1 MQTINSIV
9 AIFYREYKI
18 TFSNFQDILTILI
31 FFLLGI
37 LIFVFSIGPNK
48 EIFNYISVGIIWTLL
63 LLSTNL
69 SIDKFYKNDFKDG
82 NIILLYISGLSF
94 EVIVIIKILTMWF
107 FFQLPFLLIIPIGG
121 LILDIDASKMIT
133 NLYVFLIG
141 SPILTSLASI
151 SGSMNL
157 LNNKNFAI
165 SSIIIMILS
174 IPLIIF
180 SVGIVS
186 ATPELVKPQLNIL
199 LGILM
204 LFLAITP
211 WISAACIKLSIRN
224 N

>member
-1 MQTINSIV
+1 MQTINSIL

-18 TFSNFQDILTILI
+18 TFRNFNDIFTILV

-48 EIFNYISVGIIWTLL
+48 EIFNYISIGIIWTLL

-69 SIDKFYKNDFKDG
+69 SINKFYKNDFKDG
-82 NIILLYISGLSF
+82 NIILFYMSGLSF
-94 EVIVIIKILTMWF
+94 EVIVLIKLITMWV
-107 FFQLPFLLIIPIGG
+107 FFQLPFVIIIPIAS
-121 LILDIDASKMIT
+121 LILDIDTEKILL

-157 LNNKNFAI
+157 LNNRNFAI

-186 ATPELVKPQLNIL
+186 ATPELIEPQLNIL
-199 LGILM
+199 IGILF

-211 WISAACIKLSIRN
+211 WASAACIKISLRN
-224 N
+224 I

>member
-1 MQTINSIV
+1 MRTINSIL

-18 TFSNFQDILTILI
+18 TFSNFQDIFTILI

-121 LILDIDASKMIT
+121 IILDINMDKILI
-133 NLYVFLIG
+133 NLYIFLIG

-157 LNNKNFAI
+157 LNNKNFSI
-165 SSIIIMILS
+165 SGIIIMIFS

-180 SVGIVS
+180 SVGIVN
-186 ATPELVKPQLNIL
+186 ATPDLVIPQLNIL
-199 LGILM
+199 IGILM

-224 N
+224 S

>member
-1 MQTINSIV
+1 MQIFNSIL

-18 TFSNFQDILTILI
+18 TFNNFQDIFTILI
-31 FFLLGI
+31 FFILGI

-69 SIDKFYKNDFKDG
+69 SIDKFYKRDFKDG
-82 NIILLYISGLSF
+82 NIFLLYISGLSF
-94 EVIVIIKILTMWF
+94 ELIVLIKIITMWI

-121 LILDIDASKMIT
+121 IILDINMDKIVI
-133 NLYVFLIG
+133 NLYIFLIG

-157 LNNKNFAI
+157 LNNKNFSI
-165 SSIIIMILS
+165 SGIIIMIFS

-180 SVGIVS
+180 SVGIIN
-186 ATPELVKPQLNIL
+186 ATPDLVIPQLNIL
-199 LGILM
+199 IGILM

-224 N
+224 S